1 MKKNKYIHVEVVQF
15 VELGDDHDHVH
26 VYDKVIKTSKSP
38 EEVASAF
45 SVDVYPCKKNGVH
58 SEGEGVDFNY
68 TDRANSRTH
77 KERAEHYKELCDAA
91 VGELNFEKCQIEELL
106 NVLTDIE
113 LMGDPLIAM
122 VCKNAKEK
130 HHINKLVHTRKLFPI
145 SYR

>member
-45 SVDVYPCKKNGVH
+45 SVDVYPCNKKGIH
-58 SEGEGVDFNY
+58 TEGEGVDFNY

-91 VGELNFEKCQIEELL
+91 V
-106 NVLTDIE
+106 
-113 LMGDPLIAM
+113 
-122 VCKNAKEK
+122 
-130 HHINKLVHTRKLFPI
+130 
-145 SYR
+145 